1 MVGKSHQVDSDQQD
15 KIVIGRFNS
24 VYGIRGWLK
33 VFSHTDPMENL
44 FSYKPWFIKK
54 DGKWQTIEV
63 INWRHHGKGIV
74 AHLKGIDD
82 RDVAKHLT
90 GADIY
95 TLRSQLPDLD
105 ANDFYWADLE
115 NLVVVTLEGQTLG
128 RVDHLFETGSNDV
141 LVVKPTADSVDDRE
155 RLIPYLLEQTVVR
168 VDLSNCQLT
177 VDWDVEF

>member
-1 MVGKSHQVDSDQQD
+1 M
-15 KIVIGRFNS
+15 
-24 VYGIRGWLK
+24 
-33 VFSHTDPMENL
+33 
-44 FSYKPWFIKK
+44 
-54 DGKWQTIEV
+54 
-63 INWRHHGKGIV
+63 

-105 ANDFYWADLE
+105 GNDFYWTDLE
-115 NLVVVTLEGQTLG
+115 NLVVVTLEGEKLG

-155 RLIPYLLEQTVVR
+155 RLIPYLLEQTVIR
-168 VDLSNCQLT
+168 VDLGSSQLT